1 MDLFAGLFGLGMLL
15 VSLFVAY
22 QFGVKP
28 DRQARAMRDSRG
40 GNSRRAQA
48 QFRRLPSEKTD
59 GKKAA

>member
-48 QFRRLPSEKTD
+48 QRLPSEKTD